1 MLGLE
6 FVQTAGK
13 NLMETTASTV
23 LKVKNDELYAYFIVD
38 IGYIYA

>member
-13 NLMETTASTV
+13 NLMEDPARTV

-38 IGYIYA
+38 IGLIHA